1 MAIRP
6 SDARKLW
13 GRAGGRCSV
22 CHREGGAEIAHIV
35 ARSLDGPRGDSPLP
49 LEQRDLY
56 ENLVLLCPND
66 HSTVDSNPK
75 EWTASRLRDIK
86 AEHELWVQKRLEQG
100 AIRVSEVEASA
111 FAEERVSAWQ
121 AIEQHAWLFLSL
133 TPLEVRE
140 EIVDPV
146 AKSIQDLLSSLP
158 MPRRYHDTLG
168 TILNSNNTEPSAR
181 GLLNEDFRRLSEGV
195 GFRAEVFRN
204 GHVESVS
211 CIDKLL
217 LSEEYLMQL
226 RPSISLSSST
236 HRLTECKKAIEY
248 KELAELLLDQIQ
260 QLNKLWTDIPL
271 PAVDMLLTAG
281 LLNCRGACLL
291 AFSYEEHRAFIGR
304 CIEDRV
310 LQYGTIVERK
320 GTLPE
325 IYNATLSR
333 LVNTMGLHLF
343 ELWEGGK
350 IPIPRHL

>member
-35 ARSLDGPRGDSPLP
+35 ARSQDGPRGNYPLS

-56 ENLVLLCPND
+56 DNLVLLCPND
-66 HSTVDSNPK
+66 HSAVDNNPE
-75 EWTASRLRDIK
+75 EWTVSRLRDVK
-86 AEHELWVQKRLEQG
+86 AEHELWVQRRLEQG
-100 AIRVSEVEASA
+100 AIRVFEVEASA
-111 FAEERVSAWQ
+111 FAEERLDAWQ
-121 AIEQHAWLFLSL
+121 VIEQHAWFFLSL

-140 EIVDPV
+140 EVVDPV
-146 AKSIQDLLSSLP
+146 AKPIQDLLNSLP
-158 MPRRYHDTLG
+158 MPRQYHNVLG
-168 TILNSNNTEPSAR
+168 TILNSNNTEPSAK

-195 GFRAEVFRN
+195 GFRVEVFRN

-211 CIDKLL
+211 CVDKLL
-217 LSEEYLMQL
+217 LSEEYLVQQ
-226 RPSISLSSST
+226 RPPISLSSGT
-236 HRLTECKKAIEY
+236 HRLNGCKKAVEY
-248 KELAELLLDQIQ
+248 EWLAEFLLDQMQ
-260 QLNKLWTDIPL
+260 QLYRLWAAVPL
-271 PAVDMLLTAG
+271 PAADMLLTVG

-291 AFSYEEHRAFIGR
+291 AFNYKEVRAFIGR
-304 CIEDRV
+304 CIEDRC
-310 LQYGTIVERK
+310 LQYGTIVER
-320 GTLPE
+320 GATLQE

-350 IPIPRHL
+350 IPVPRYL